1 MENKFEFAKQIIREA
16 GDLIKSSMLSNLQVE
31 EKTRF
36 DDLVTNVDKSTQE
49 LLVTKIKKYY
59 PNDNI
64 FAEENGLR
72 HSISDGNVW
81 VLDPIDGTVNFV
93 AQGTNFAVMI
103 GYYEN
108 GVGQFGLI
116 YDVMNDLLYAGGG
129 QFDVY
134 KNNQKLPSFQN
145 RPLNRFLVGCN
156 ACMYATNYHGLQ
168 DMIEQT
174 LGIRVYGGAG
184 ISMAAVMEGQLMAYF
199 SYIQPWDYAAAKV
212 MGEKLGY
219 TLLTIDGKEPDFVNR
234 QKVMFVPK
242 EKLPEIQAYLKET

>member
-93 AQGTNFAVMI
+93 AQRTHFAVMI

-116 YDVMNDLLYAGGG
+116 YDVMNDLLY
-129 QFDVY
+129 VMHLY
-134 KNNQKLPSFQN
+134 N
-145 RPLNRFLVGCN
+145 
-156 ACMYATNYHGLQ
+156 
-168 DMIEQT
+168 
-174 LGIRVYGGAG
+174 
-184 ISMAAVMEGQLMAYF
+184 MADNLIVFYSYYF
-199 SYIQPWDYAAAKV
+199 SFFILV
-212 MGEKLGY
+212 
-219 TLLTIDGKEPDFVNR
+219 TINFFLTI
-234 QKVMFVPK
+234 
-242 EKLPEIQAYLKET
+242 I